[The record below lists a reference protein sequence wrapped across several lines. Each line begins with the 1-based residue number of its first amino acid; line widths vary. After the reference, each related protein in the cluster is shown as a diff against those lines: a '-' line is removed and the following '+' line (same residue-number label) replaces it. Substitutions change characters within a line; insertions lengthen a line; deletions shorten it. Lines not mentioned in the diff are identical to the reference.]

1 MHIEGA
7 TALVTGG
14 VSGLG
19 LGAARMLAANG
30 ASVAML
36 DINEEKGEEALSG
49 LGELR
54 ERARFL
60 VCDVSDPEQVE
71 ATVTG
76 VVEELGGIGIL
87 VNAAG
92 VAPAQRL
99 VSRDGTLFA
108 LDLFTFTIGVNLIG
122 MFDVIRNVA
131 GVMAGNEPDGNG
143 ERGVIVNVASIAAF
157 EGQMPGGVLS
167 LQGGRGGDDV
177 AAGPRPGQRRGAG
190 NDSGAGDHGHPAPG
204 RRPPGAPKVDLGLWM
219 LRSRRGPITVAR

>member
-1 MHIEGA
+1 
-7 TALVTGG
+7 
-14 VSGLG
+14 
-19 LGAARMLAANG
+19 MLAANG

-157 EGQMPGGVLS
+157 EGQIGQAAYSASKGGVVGMTLPLARDLGS
-167 LQGGRGGDDV
+167 VGVRV
-177 AAGPRPGQRRGAG
+177 MTV
-190 NDSGAGDHGHPAPG
+190 APG
-204 RRPPGAPKVDLGLWM
+204 IMDTPLLAGAPQELRKWIWGFGCCVAGGGQLPLLG
-219 LRSRRGPITVAR
+219 RS

>member
-1 MHIEGA
+1 MI
-7 TALVTGG
+7 
-14 VSGLG
+14 
-19 LGAARMLAANG
+19 
-30 ASVAML
+30 
-36 DINEEKGEEALSG
+36 DINEEKGEEALTG

-60 VCDVSDPEQVE
+60 VCDVSDPGQVE

-76 VVEELGGIGIL
+76 VVEKFGGIGIL

-99 VSRDGTLFA
+99 VSRDGTLFD

-157 EGQMPGGVLS
+157 EGQIGQAAYSASKGGVVGMTLPLARDLGS
-167 LQGGRGGDDV
+167 VGVRV
-177 AAGPRPGQRRGAG
+177 MTIGP
-190 NDSGAGDHGHPAPG
+190 GDHGHPAPG
-204 RRPPGAPKVDLGLWM
+204 RRPTGAARLPGRAPGLPPSAGHLRGLRPPGACD
-219 LRSRRGPITVAR
+219 RGEPHAQR